1 MKGKDVLKLL
11 KVTRPTLCRYV
22 KEGKI
27 RAIKINRTKL
37 DYNEED
43 VFKLAGIENRA
54 NGVIYARVSTNKQKS
69 SLQNQIDT
77 LLQYADSNGV
87 QIDKIYKIYK
97 DIASGLNFDRG
108 EFQSLLSDVIQYK
121 VKTIF
126 ITDKDRF
133 SRISFNM
140 WKKLFSYFN
149 CEIVVLND
157 VKEINDSEEK
167 EIFEDIISMLHSFA
181 MRMYSK
187 RRKNKLKLLEENLQ
201 VEQQ

>member
-1 MKGKDVLKLL
+1 MKVKDVLKLL

-22 KEGKI
+22 REGKI
-27 RAIKINRTKL
+27 RAIKVNRTKL

-54 NGVIYARVSTNKQKS
+54 KGVIYARVSTDEQKS
-69 SLQNQIDT
+69 GLQNQIDT
-77 LLQYADSNGV
+77 LLQYANSNGV
-87 QIDKIYKIYK
+87 QIDKIYK

-121 VKTIF
+121 VKTVF
-126 ITDKDRF
+126 ITNKDRF

-140 WKKLFSYFN
+140 WKELFSYFN

-157 VKEINDSEEK
+157 IKEINDSEEK
-167 EIFEDIISMLHSFA
+167 EIFEDIISMIHCFA

>member
-1 MKGKDVLKLL
+1 MKEKDVLKLL
-11 KVTRPTLCRYV
+11 KVTRPTICRYV
-22 KEGKI
+22 REGKI

-54 NGVIYARVSTNKQKS
+54 KGVIYARVSTNKQKS

-87 QIDKIYKIYK
+87 QIDKIYK

-140 WKKLFSYFN
+140 WKELFSYFN

-157 VKEINDSEEK
+157 IKEINDSEEK
-167 EIFEDIISMLHSFA
+167 EIFEDIISMLHCFA

>member
-1 MKGKDVLKLL
+1 MKVKDVLKLL

-54 NGVIYARVSTNKQKS
+54 KGVIYARVSTDEQKS
-69 SLQNQIDT
+69 GLQNQIDT
-77 LLQYADSNGV
+77 LLQYANSNGV
-87 QIDKIYKIYK
+87 QIDKIYK

-121 VKTIF
+121 VKTVF
-126 ITDKDRF
+126 ITNKDRF

-140 WKKLFSYFN
+140 WKELFSYFN

-157 VKEINDSEEK
+157 IKEINDSEEK
-167 EIFEDIISMLHSFA
+167 EIFEDIISMIHCFA

>member
-1 MKGKDVLKLL
+1 M
-11 KVTRPTLCRYV
+11 TRPTLCRYV
-22 KEGKI
+22 REGKI
-27 RAIKINRTKL
+27 RAVKINRTKL

-54 NGVIYARVSTNKQKS
+54 KGVIYARVSTPKQKS

-77 LLQYADSNGV
+77 LLQYANSNGI
-87 QIDKIYKIYK
+87 QIDKIYK
-97 DIASGLNFDRG
+97 DVASGLNFDRG

-121 VKTIF
+121 VKTVF
-126 ITDKDRF
+126 ITNKDRF

-140 WKKLFSYFN
+140 WKELFSYFN

-157 VKEINDSEEK
+157 IKEINDSEEK
-167 EIFEDIISMLHSFA
+167 EIFEDIISMLHCFA

-201 VEQQ
+201 VEQQWKYNLHSK

>member
-1 MKGKDVLKLL
+1 MKVKDVLKLL

-54 NGVIYARVSTNKQKS
+54 KGVIYARVSTEEQKS
-69 SLQNQIDT
+69 SLQSQIDT
-77 LLQYADSNGV
+77 LLQYANSNGV
-87 QIDKIYKIYK
+87 QIDKIYK
-97 DIASGLNFDRG
+97 DVASGLNFDRG

-121 VKTIF
+121 VKTVF
-126 ITDKDRF
+126 ITNKDRF

-140 WKKLFSYFN
+140 WKELFSYFN

-157 VKEINDSEEK
+157 IKEINDSEEK
-167 EIFEDIISMLHSFA
+167 EIFEDIISMLHCFA

-187 RRKNKLKLLEENLQ
+187 HRKNKLKLLEENLQ